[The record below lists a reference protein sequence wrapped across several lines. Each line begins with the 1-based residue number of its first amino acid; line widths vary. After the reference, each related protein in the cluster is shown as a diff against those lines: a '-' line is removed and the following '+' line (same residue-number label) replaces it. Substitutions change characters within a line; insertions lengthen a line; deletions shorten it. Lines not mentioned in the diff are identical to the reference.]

1 MGGFIFSFLIGVMC
15 IILGAMNMRGNISS
29 IHSYHRQRVS
39 EEDRIPFGKGVGLGT
54 VIVGASVMLFSI
66 LSALSVLTGNDIFV
80 FVGTGLMIL
89 GMVIGLAI
97 SVRAMMKYN
106 KGVF

>member
-1 MGGFIFSFLIGVMC
+1 MGGFIISFLIGVLC

-39 EEDRIPFGKGVGLGT
+39 EEDRLPFGKGVGLGT
-54 VIVGASVMLFSI
+54 VIIGVSVILFSI
-66 LSALSVLTGNDIFV
+66 LSALSVLIGNDIFV

-89 GMVIGLAI
+89 GMVVGMII
-97 SVRAMMKYN
+97 SLRAMKKYN
-106 KGVF
+106 NGIF